1 GANYRLNAGGGWIDS
16 SSNFHDS
23 LVDYVPGPPFS
34 PATDP
39 NIGMQPNGVFYY
51 ASETK
56 TFNIADGAS
65 NTAAISERLIGD
77 FQNTIATHETDT
89 FNPGT
94 FPTSAGLPDGSLPGA
109 SADCGALDSS
119 ANWTNTTF
127 QGFSDSGQAWLT
139 GWHSITLYDHTMA
152 PNTISCVF
160 VSPA

>member
-1 GANYRLNAGGGWIDS
+1 
-16 SSNFHDS
+16 
-23 LVDYVPGPPFS
+23 
-34 PATDP
+34 
-39 NIGMQPNGVFYY
+39 
-51 ASETK
+51 
-56 TFNIADGAS
+56 DGAS

-160 VSPA
+160 VSPADAAGNKYFRWSTSASSAHPGGVNVAFCDGSVRFISQNIDLATWRGIGSTNGSERLSPLE